1 MPHEVIMPAL
11 GMAQDSGVVVAWHKA
26 VGDTVATGDVL
37 LEVETDKAVVEIE
50 AQADGFLT
58 ELRAGEGAD
67 VPVGQVIALIGE
79 TNDEVDL
86 RSAPAPAPAAAPPKA
101 TDAPKVDPP
110 SAAGP
115 PQPKAVQAAGGR
127 VLASPKARRLA
138 AERGLD
144 LGSLAAS
151 GHPQPFHVADL
162 EHLAEPPAAGVS
174 GIGAPVRAR
183 VRASTFDEFLALVGQ
198 ETGKGAT
205 AVLAAF
211 ASGAARKTM
220 GTDRIVVRSAEPS
233 APPTTFVDADRCGL
247 KSLEAS
253 GSPSEVDIIL
263 RDLTASPQAASGMA
277 QSGPPVL
284 SVERAGAHLVASIAA
299 APGRLDDNQL
309 LACLDEFT
317 GRLEEPLRHLL

>member
-11 GMAQDSGVVVAWHKA
+11 GMAQDSGVIVAWHKA
-26 VGDTVATGDVL
+26 LGDAVATGEVL
-37 LEVETDKAVVEIE
+37 LEVETDKAVMEIE

-79 TNDEVDL
+79 AVDEVGPN
-86 RSAPAPAPAAAPPKA
+86 SGPVPAPAAVPPKA
-101 TDAPKVDPP
+101 TGTPQVDLP
-110 SAAGP
+110 AAEGT
-115 PQPKAVQAAGGR
+115 PQPKTVGRTGGR

-144 LGSLAAS
+144 LGRLAAL

-162 EHLAEPPAAGVS
+162 EHLAAAPTAGVS
-174 GIGAPVRAR
+174 GSGAAVRAR

-198 ETGKGAT
+198 ETEQGAT
-205 AVLAAF
+205 AVFAAF
-211 ASGAARKTM
+211 ASGAVRRAM
-220 GTDRIVVRSAEPS
+220 GTDRIVVRSTAPG

-247 KSLEAS
+247 KSLTAS
-253 GSPSEVDIIL
+253 GPPTEADIIL
-263 RDLTASPQAASGMA
+263 RNLTATPETASGI
-277 QSGPPVL
+277 GPAETPVL
-284 SVERAGAHLVASIAA
+284 SVERTGAHLVASIAA
-299 APGRLDDNQL
+299 KPGRLDDTQL
-309 LACLDEFT
+309 LACLDDFT

>member
-1 MPHEVIMPAL
+1 MPAL

-37 LEVETDKAVVEIE
+37 LEVETDKAVMEIE

-58 ELRAGEGAD
+58 ELRAGEGAE

-79 TNDEVDL
+79 TSDEVDL
-86 RSAPAPAPAAAPPKA
+86 KSAPAPAPEAAPPKA
-101 TDAPKVDPP
+101 TDAPKVDPA

-115 PQPKAVQAAGGR
+115 PQPKTVQPAGGR

-138 AERGLD
+138 AERGID
-144 LGSLAAS
+144 LGRLAAS

-162 EHLAEPPAAGVS
+162 EHLAEPPAAAVS
-174 GIGAPVRAR
+174 GSGTAVRAR

-198 ETGKGAT
+198 ETRQDAT
-205 AVLAAF
+205 AVLSAF
-211 ASGAARKTM
+211 ASGAVRKAM
-220 GTDRIVVRSAEPS
+220 GADRIVVRSSAPS

-253 GSPSEVDIIL
+253 GLPAEADIIL
-263 RDLTASPQAASGMA
+263 RDLTATRPAASGIDPSDA
-277 QSGPPVL
+277 PVL

>member
-26 VGDTVATGDVL
+26 VGDSVVIGDIL
-37 LEVETDKAVVEIE
+37 LEVETDKAVMEIE
-50 AQADGFLT
+50 AQADGILT
-58 ELRAGEGAD
+58 ELRAGEGTD

-79 TNDEVDL
+79 SKDKIEPN
-86 RSAPAPAPAAAPPKA
+86 SADAPAPAAVPPKA
-101 TDAPKVDPP
+101 TGAPKVD
-110 SAAGP
+110 SRVAEGLLR
-115 PQPKAVQAAGGR
+115 PKSFERTGGR

-144 LGSLAAS
+144 LGRLAAL

-162 EHLAEPPAAGVS
+162 EHLDKQPTGGDFGS
-174 GIGAPVRAR
+174 GAPVRAR
-183 VRASTFDEFLALVGQ
+183 VRASTFDGFLALVGE
-198 ETGKGAT
+198 ETGQDAT

-211 ASGAARKTM
+211 ASGAARKAI
-220 GTDRIVVRSAEPS
+220 GADRIVVRSSAPS

-247 KSLEAS
+247 KALKASDSPAEA
-253 GSPSEVDIIL
+253 DIIL
-263 RDLTASPQAASGMA
+263 RDLSATR
-277 QSGPPVL
+277 PVAFGDDNSDAPIL

-299 APGRLDDNQL
+299 APGRLDDSQL

>member
-26 VGDTVATGDVL
+26 VGDTVAIGDVL
-37 LEVETDKAVVEIE
+37 LEVETDKAVMEIE

-79 TNDEVDL
+79 TKDEVDPN
-86 RSAPAPAPAAAPPKA
+86 SAPAPPKA
-101 TDAPKVDPP
+101 
-110 SAAGP
+110 AGTP
-115 PQPKAVQAAGGR
+115 QIDSPVAEGASQPKTVERTGGR

-144 LGSLAAS
+144 LSRLAAL

-162 EHLAEPPAAGVS
+162 EHLAEAPTAGVS
-174 GIGAPVRAR
+174 GSSAAVRAR

-198 ETGKGAT
+198 ETEQEAT
-205 AVLAAF
+205 AIFAAF
-211 ASGAARKTM
+211 ASGAVRKAV
-220 GTDRIVVRSAEPS
+220 GTGRIVVRSTAPGT
-233 APPTTFVDADRCGL
+233 PPTTFVDADRCGL
-247 KSLEAS
+247 RSLSAS
-253 GSPSEVDIIL
+253 GSPAQADIIL
-263 RDLTASPQAASGMA
+263 RDLTATGSVASGI
-277 QSGPPVL
+277 GPADAPVL

-299 APGRLDDNQL
+299 APGRLDDTLL
-309 LACLDEFT
+309 LACLDDFT